1 MYYNNIFL
9 RPLELKHINQDYL
22 NWFKDKNVQK
32 FIIKS
37 KINTINDLKRY
48 IQIWESPDNLILITH
63 YVVISEIL
71 NKGVSSGEIIITDKN
86 FNNLGSFLIR

>member
-1 MYYNNIFL
+1 MNSFYDPRF
-9 RPLELKHINQDYL
+9 EE
-22 NWFKDKNVQK
+22 DK
-32 FIIKS
+32 IKQ
-37 KINTINDLKRY
+37 INDLKIY
-48 IQIWESPDNLILITH
+48 IKEWESPDNLILITH

>member
-1 MYYNNIFL
+1 MNSFYDPRFEEY
-9 RPLELKHINQDYL
+9 K
-22 NWFKDKNVQK
+22 
-32 FIIKS
+32 IKQ
-37 KINTINDLKRY
+37 INDLKRY
-48 IQIWESPDNLILITH
+48 IQKWESPDNLILITH